1 MRCSI
6 LTTADPR
13 DSRFWDV
20 VGPFDGALGLL
31 SCQLKCWNGAAATH
45 GDQKPEG
52 DMGVSLSSWC
62 FLETVFER
70 SSDVWLCLGSWS
82 HGFGSKRVI
91 GANRFHTSSCVYWQ
105 MLEIWMLNSERTQ
118 PRPVHRQNW
127 YIWRIM
133 PDGKTYKSI
142 YCHSKGYEAQKN
154 LWFSW
159 FNSLGSQCIF
169 HPPLMIPKLS
179 VPPSRSPAVPV
190 RNLRKWGS
198 PKAPNVQARNSIQQ
212 ENVRVQI
219 YVWLYFVSLDLRYFA
234 ICFSVW
240 WSMVS

>member
-70 SSDVWLCLGSWS
+70 FSDVWLCLGSWS

-91 GANRFHTSSCVYWQ
+91 GANRFHTSSCVYWK
-105 MLEIWMLNSERTQ
+105 MLKIWMLNSERAQ

-127 YIWRIM
+127 YMKIM
-133 PDGKTYKSI
+133 KN
-142 YCHSKGYEAQKN
+142 HAWWKN
-154 LWFSW
+154 L
-159 FNSLGSQCIF
+159 
-169 HPPLMIPKLS
+169 
-179 VPPSRSPAVPV
+179 
-190 RNLRKWGS
+190 
-198 PKAPNVQARNSIQQ
+198 
-212 ENVRVQI
+212 QI
-219 YVWLYFVSLDLRYFA
+219 YTLPQQGLWGPKELVIFLV
-234 ICFSVW
+234 
-240 WSMVS
+240 